1 MRKMKYFKSSSK
13 AELNISY
20 RLQTLGNDRNP
31 IEYLRPL
38 SRVRPGGISPIK
50 QDLYIC
56 AHCAHVYY
64 IRIIIFAPTEPT
76 VPRHILSPPINIQG
90 IIARSLYL
98 RPLSRV

>member
-1 MRKMKYFKSSSK
+1 MRKMKYFKSSSN

-76 VPRHILSPPINIQG
+76 APRHILSPPINIQG

>member
-20 RLQTLGNDRNP
+20 CLRTLGNDRNP

-76 VPRHILSPPINIQG
+76 APRHILSPQSIFR
-90 IIARSLYL
+90 AS
-98 RPLSRV
+98 